1 MRPSFILV
9 SLLIFSLLLT
19 KTQGIRLAKESLT
32 FEKQKHHAEEEE
44 VAILCNDQQKC
55 TGNIK
60 NRKLVSTSIS
70 TTKSLSN
77 DVKNKDEAKD
87 VKVKSMTTSSKYLP
101 EDFVDITE
109 MDYSPARKK
118 SPIHN

>member
-1 MRPSFILV
+1 MSKV
-9 SLLIFSLLLT
+9 
-19 KTQGIRLAKESLT
+19 
-32 FEKQKHHAEEEE
+32 
-44 VAILCNDQQKC
+44 
-55 TGNIK
+55 
-60 NRKLVSTSIS
+60 
-70 TTKSLSN
+70 
-77 DVKNKDEAKD
+77 VKNKDEAKD

>member
-1 MRPSFILV
+1 MRPSFVLV

-32 FEKQKHHAEEEE
+32 FEKPKHHVEEEE
-44 VAILCNDQQKC
+44 AILCNDQQKC

-70 TTKSLSN
+70 TTKSLSKV
-77 DVKNKDEAKD
+77 VKNKDEAKD
-87 VKVKSMTTSSKYLP
+87 VKVKSMATSSKYLP